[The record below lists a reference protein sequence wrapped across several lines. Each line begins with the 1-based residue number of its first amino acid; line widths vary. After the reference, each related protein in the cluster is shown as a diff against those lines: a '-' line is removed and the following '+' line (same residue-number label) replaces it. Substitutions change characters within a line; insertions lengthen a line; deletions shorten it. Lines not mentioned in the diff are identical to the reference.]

1 MNDVLS
7 SCNTTENKDTP
18 KKKWQFWIDRG
29 GTFTDIVAQKPD
41 SSVVT
46 HKLLSVNPERY
57 SDAATHGIKELL
69 GLKADDAI
77 PGDLVDVVKMR
88 TTVGTNALLERKGEP
103 TVLAV
108 TKGFR
113 DLLRIAYQNRPNL
126 FDLQISGFLFS
137 FQNWLIYKF
146 TQ

>member
-1 MNDVLS
+1 MS
-7 SCNTTENKDTP
+7 SSENTMDSEAST
-18 KKKWQFWIDRG
+18 KKWQFWIDRG

-77 PGDLVDVVKMR
+77 PGDLVDVV
-88 TTVGTNALLERKGEP
+88 
-103 TVLAV
+103 
-108 TKGFR
+108 
-113 DLLRIAYQNRPNL
+113 
-126 FDLQISGFLFS
+126 
-137 FQNWLIYKF
+137 
-146 TQ
+146 